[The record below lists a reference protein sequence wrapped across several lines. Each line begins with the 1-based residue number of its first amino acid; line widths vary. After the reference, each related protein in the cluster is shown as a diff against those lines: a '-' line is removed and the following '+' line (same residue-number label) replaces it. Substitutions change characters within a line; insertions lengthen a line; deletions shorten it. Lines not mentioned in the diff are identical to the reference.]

1 MALIGHL
8 DLIRLFDR
16 VMRRGSLPI
25 SFTGGYHPSPRISIA
40 HALALGATSN
50 GEIVDFELKRE
61 MSPEEFHQA
70 LTNHLPPELPV
81 YRVEEVELKSPS
93 ANVLL
98 VAAEYLVTVAT
109 SCVVNPDQWQN
120 WVQAIMDSEEIIW
133 VKTTKSRKQVE
144 VNLRS
149 RLFTLS
155 LESLPTSPTDT
166 VILRYTGSCHHD
178 GNILAPQN
186 LIYMLEQVT
195 KLDFSLLKIHRL
207 NLELN

>member
-1 MALIGHL
+1 M
-8 DLIRLFDR
+8 
-16 VMRRGSLPI
+16 
-25 SFTGGYHPSPRISIA
+25 
-40 HALALGATSN
+40 
-50 GEIVDFELKRE
+50 
-61 MSPEEFHQA
+61 
-70 LTNHLPPELPV
+70 
-81 YRVEEVELKSPS
+81 EEVELKSPS

-109 SCVVNPDQWQN
+109 STPVDPEQWQN
-120 WVQAIMDSEEIIW
+120 WVQAIMDTEEIIW

-149 RLFTLS
+149 RLFNLG
-155 LESLPTSPTDT
+155 LESPPSSPTDS
-166 VILRYTGSCHHD
+166 VILRYLGSCHHD

-195 KLDFSLLKIHRL
+195 QLEFSLLQVHRL